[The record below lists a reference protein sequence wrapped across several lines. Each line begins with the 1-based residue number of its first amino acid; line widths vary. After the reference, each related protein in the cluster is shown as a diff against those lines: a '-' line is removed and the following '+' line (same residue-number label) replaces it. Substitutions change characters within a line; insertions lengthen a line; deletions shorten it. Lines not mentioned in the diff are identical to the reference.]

1 MKKAWALTK
10 VYISSL
16 YGISGFI
23 DDLKTNKKEAA
34 KKIALVF
41 LILFSLSGTVAM
53 FVFINISL
61 YDAFKSVNQEGLVIT
76 NSIIMASL
84 LTLVFGVI
92 NVVAT
97 YFVDKEGDLI
107 LSMPLKPWNILFSKF
122 AVNYITE
129 LLIALFIM
137 LTGIIVYGVKSGEGA
152 AFYIVSLIITAFV
165 PVIPLVITY
174 FIMIPIMKAASF
186 MRKKDTAMILGGL
199 VGVVLAIGIQIFMQS
214 FTKIQNNPQYLISK
228 LASQNGLITIAG
240 KAYYPSIWGT
250 YAIIDAFSIKG
261 LLSFLIFAAASFAIV
276 CLLLCSMSNIYIQSI
291 LSGSE
296 VKKSTKKLDEKQF
309 EESFKGR
316 SKLSSLFT
324 REFKLMNREPIYFLN
339 GPMIIIIMPVI
350 LAVVFFTQKSD
361 MMKAFQ
367 DVMLQPNAIFY
378 ITLGVAAAGVFLGCS
393 TSITSTCISREG
405 KTFIFIKSMPIE
417 PKQYI
422 DAKLLHGILFGFISS
437 IVSCTFGILLFNLPF
452 INCIA
457 AILISNSIMV
467 PIFIAG
473 IMLELKLPKLQWDN
487 PQKAIK
493 QNTNAVIIIFGQM
506 FILFVLGFMIYKFLK
521 TPPAAY
527 TVLIIF
533 PALIS
538 IYLHKLL
545 LNYAEKRFY
554 EIEM

>member
-1 MKKAWALTK
+1 MKKAWALAK

-23 DDLKTNKKEAA
+23 NDLKSNKKEAI
-34 KKIALVF
+34 KKIAFVF

-53 FVFINISL
+53 FVLLNISL
-61 YDAFKSVNQEGLVIT
+61 YDAFKPINQQGMVIT

-84 LTLVFGVI
+84 LTLVFGII

-97 YFVDKEGDLI
+97 YFVDKEGDI
-107 LSMPLKPWNILFSKF
+107 VLSMPLKPWNILFSKF

-137 LTGIIVYGVKSGEGA
+137 LTGIIVYGVKSGEGIL
-152 AFYIVSLIITAFV
+152 FYIVSLIVTLFV

-174 FIMIPIMKAASF
+174 FIMIPIMKTASF
-186 MRKKDTAMILGGL
+186 MKKKDTAMILGGL
-199 VGVVLAIGIQIFMQS
+199 VGVILAVGIQIFMQS
-214 FTKIQNNPQYLISK
+214 FTKMQNSQQYLISK

-250 YAIIDAFSIKG
+250 YAIIDAFTIKG
-261 LLSFLIFAAASFAIV
+261 VLSFLIFAAVSFAV
-276 CLLLCSMSNIYIQSI
+276 VLLLLYSMSNIYIQSI

-309 EESFKGR
+309 EESFKGK
-316 SKLSSLFT
+316 SKLSALFV

-339 GPMIIIIMPVI
+339 GPMVIIIMPVI
-350 LAVVFFTQKSD
+350 LGVVYFTQRTE
-361 MMKAFQ
+361 MMQAFQ
-367 DVMLQPNAIFY
+367 EVMLQPNSTFY
-378 ITLGVAAAGVFLGCS
+378 ITLAVAAAGVFLGCS
-393 TSITSTCISREG
+393 TSITPTCISREG

-422 DAKLLHGILFGFISS
+422 DAKLLHGIIFGILSS
-437 IVSCTFGILLFNLPF
+437 IVSCIFGVVLFNLPV
-452 INCIA
+452 INCII
-457 AILISNSIMV
+457 AILISNLVML
-467 PIFIAG
+467 PIFISG
-473 IMLELKLPKLQWDN
+473 IMLELKLPKLLWDN

-506 FILFVLGFMIYKFLK
+506 FLLFLLGVAVFKFLK
-521 TPPAAY
+521 TPAVTY
-527 TVLIIF
+527 SSLIIL

-554 EIEM
+554 EIEL